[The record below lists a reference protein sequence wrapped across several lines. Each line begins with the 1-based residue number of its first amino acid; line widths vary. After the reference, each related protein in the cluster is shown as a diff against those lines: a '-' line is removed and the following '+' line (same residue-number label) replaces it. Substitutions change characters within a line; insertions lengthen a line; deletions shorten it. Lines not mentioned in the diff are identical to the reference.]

1 MKRPRRDSNPR
12 TRLRR
17 PLLYPLSYEGGT
29 GEVTAR
35 ERHDRHGTIGPMPQS
50 RVLLVDD
57 DPVILPLLEINLQM
71 EGFAVLS
78 ARDGQEGPDMVRR
91 ERPDVVVSDVMMP
104 RRNGL
109 ELAREMKDDPETGGI
124 PVVLLS
130 AKAQAADVQA
140 GVDAGADEYV
150 TKPFEPLEL

>member
-1 MKRPRRDSNPR
+1 
-12 TRLRR
+12 
-17 PLLYPLSYEGGT
+17 
-29 GEVTAR
+29 
-35 ERHDRHGTIGPMPQS
+35 MPQS
-50 RVLLVDD
+50 TVLLIDD
-57 DPVILPLLEINLQM
+57 DPVILQLLEINFEM

-78 ARDGQEGPDMVRR
+78 AHDGQEGLDMVRR

-109 ELAREMKDDPETGGI
+109 ELARELKDDPETGGI

-150 TKPFEPLEL
+150 TKPFEPLELVDRVNGLLAAGRRPAP